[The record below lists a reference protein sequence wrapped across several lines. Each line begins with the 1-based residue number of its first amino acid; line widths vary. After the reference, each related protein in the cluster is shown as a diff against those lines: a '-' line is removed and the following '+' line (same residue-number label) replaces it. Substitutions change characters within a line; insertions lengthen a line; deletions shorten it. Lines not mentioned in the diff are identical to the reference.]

1 MGNAPITAPATPA
14 TPEYLE
20 LCKKKMFL
28 ASNAFFGDK
37 KLEIF
42 SEFKHKIERT
52 HGASIGGRGR
62 THLKGFPEGKPIGAG
77 QIIQTEELYLE
88 NEMK

>member
-1 MGNAPITAPATPA
+1 MKAAIC
-14 TPEYLE
+14 ER
-20 LCKKKMFL
+20 KMLL
-28 ASNAFFGDK
+28 ASNAVTGDNQ
-37 KLEIF
+37 LEIF